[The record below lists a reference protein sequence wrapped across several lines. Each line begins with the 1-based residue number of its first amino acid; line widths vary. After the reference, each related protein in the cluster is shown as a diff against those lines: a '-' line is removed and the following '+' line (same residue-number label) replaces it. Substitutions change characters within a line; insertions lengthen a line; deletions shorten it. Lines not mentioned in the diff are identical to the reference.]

1 MSILIPKTVCV
12 SCGAFY
18 HTQTA
23 LCMVY
28 YSQNR
33 LCMVKLE
40 LLYTT
45 DWSNGLEESKMKNC
59 AVQVDEMRGKDKAE
73 SEWRS
78 K

>member
-45 DWSNGLEESKMKNC
+45 DWSNGLEQRIGGIENEELC
-59 AVQVDEMRGKDKAE
+59 RAG
-73 SEWRS
+73 
-78 K
+78 